1 MSRLLTL
8 ALGAWLVL
16 PACANL
22 PRAPTTPSEDPAF
35 KQEEVPAP
43 TGMVPTPPEPFVLRP
58 GDVLSLRII
67 SVTPFEVGRMSV
79 DDLGTLYVPLVGAV
93 QVGGVSLDVAEA
105 RIQEGLRRFD
115 KYGIVSLSLVEPT
128 GHQASVLGA
137 VERPGIYP
145 LGGPTRLSE
154 LLAKAG
160 GTRVGERERAA
171 ELVEYGD
178 LESTRLIRG
187 GQALP
192 ISVPEALLGNPR
204 HDVQV
209 KSGDVLYVP
218 ALQGAAIAVYGD
230 VREPRS
236 IPWRKG
242 LRLSEAL
249 AGAGGLV
256 RNAADY
262 GDVRVIRG
270 PLSKPRV
277 YRASVTDLI
286 SGNGTNVELARG
298 DIVFVTSHWYY
309 TTTDVIQRLIPLLS
323 VGAAAAVSTQLQR

>member
-16 PACANL
+16 PACTHL

-35 KQEEVPAP
+35 KQEEVATPSGMAP
-43 TGMVPTPPEPFVLRP
+43 IPPEPFVLKP

-79 DDLGTLYVPLVGAV
+79 DDLGILYVPLVGAV
-93 QVGGVSLDVAEA
+93 QVNGISLDVAEA

-115 KYGIVSLSLVEPT
+115 KYGVVSLSLVEPA

-137 VERPGIYP
+137 VQKPGLYP
-145 LGGPTRLSE
+145 LGGPTRVSE

-160 GTRVGERERAA
+160 GTRVGELERAA

-178 LESTRLIRG
+178 LESTQLIRAG
-187 GQALP
+187 KALP
-192 ISVPEALLGNPR
+192 ISVPEAVMGNPR
-204 HDVQV
+204 HDVQI

-218 ALQGAAIAVYGD
+218 ALRGAAIAVYGD

-236 IPWRKG
+236 VPWRKG

-249 AGAGGLV
+249 AGAGGLT

-262 GDVRVIRG
+262 ADVRVIRG

-277 YRASVTDLI
+277 YQASVTDLI
-286 SGNGTNVELARG
+286 AGKGTDVELARG
-298 DIVFVTSHWYY
+298 DVVFVTSHWYY